1 MNTTTVTF
9 TQEEWRTL
17 RSEFSELKHS
27 VNNALAVFMAFS
39 ELAQRNPANF
49 EKLTKSINTRTP
61 EIVAV
66 MQKFHEALDRKAPA
80 PPEKL

>member
-1 MNTTTVTF
+1 MNTNTVTF
-9 TQEEWRTL
+9 TEEEWRRL

-27 VNNALAVFMAFS
+27 VNNALAVFMALS

-49 EKLTKSINTRTP
+49 EKLTKSIGTRTP

-66 MQKFHEALDRKAPA
+66 MQKFHELLDRKAPGA
-80 PPEKL
+80 PDSV